1 MLRRWHDPS
10 PVLRFKAFRDINDAS
25 VHASGRQNGHL
36 EEGDCLDIVPFLQ
49 KTHTY
54 YLAQRTRDR
63 LLLRKRVGF
72 YSQFVGKGDLC
83 FDVGANLGNR
93 TEVFLRLGA
102 RVVAVEP
109 QEECVKYLEKRFG
122 GNSAVVLVKKALG
135 AQGGTMPLAVCTH
148 IGASSMSKEWMDK
161 VSRSGRLAKS
171 VRWEK
176 NVDVQVTT
184 LDTLIATYGLPTFC
198 KIDVEGFEYEV
209 LKGLSRPIRGLSFEL
224 TPEVIETT
232 LDVVRYLGRVGSYEF
247 NFSSGDSM
255 GMAASPWQSPGE
267 IANSL
272 TSLSKRGVFGDV
284 YARLL
289 ASELTR

>member
-1 MLRRWHDPS
+1 
-10 PVLRFKAFRDINDAS
+10 
-25 VHASGRQNGHL
+25 
-36 EEGDCLDIVPFLQ
+36 LDVVPFLQ

-63 LLLRKRVGF
+63 LLLTKRVSF
-72 YSQFVGKGDLC
+72 YSQFLGKGDLC

-109 QEECVKYLEKRFG
+109 QAECVKYLEKRFG

-135 AQGGTMPLAVCTH
+135 AQEGTMPLAVCTH
-148 IGASSMSKEWMDK
+148 IGASSMSKEWVDK

-176 NVDVQVTT
+176 NIDVQVTT
-184 LDTLIATYGLPTFC
+184 LDTLIVTYGLPTFC

-209 LKGLSRPIRGLSFEL
+209 LKGLSRPINSLSFEL
-224 TPEVIETT
+224 TPEVIDTALAIVT
-232 LDVVRYLGRVGSYEF
+232 YLGKIGNYEF

-255 GMAASPWQSPGE
+255 GFAASAWQSPSQ
-267 IANSL
+267 ITNSL
-272 TSLSKRGVFGDV
+272 TSLSRRGVFGDV
-284 YARLL
+284 YARVSV
-289 ASELTR
+289 SEQIQ